1 MTLSEPDPRSTFGH
15 NRPRK
20 PPLRPKYRHRIA
32 GIKKHNPYKSRLL
45 WPSNSV
51 FQERLHWCATEY
63 QNRILGTHWF
73 KTGLKSHHISHDTST
88 VFPVQNYKVL
98 INQGFQ
104 GQSAPYPGNT
114 CSEVC
119 PDFKTVS

>member
-1 MTLSEPDPRSTFGH
+1 MTLSEPYPRNTFGH

-73 KTGLKSHHISHDTST
+73 KTGLKSHRISPNTPT
-88 VFPVQNYKVL
+88 VSQEQKYKVL
-98 INQGFQ
+98 INQGIQ
-104 GQSAPYPGNT
+104 GQAAPHSRNACTGVRLNI
-114 CSEVC
+114 
-119 PDFKTVS
+119 KTVS